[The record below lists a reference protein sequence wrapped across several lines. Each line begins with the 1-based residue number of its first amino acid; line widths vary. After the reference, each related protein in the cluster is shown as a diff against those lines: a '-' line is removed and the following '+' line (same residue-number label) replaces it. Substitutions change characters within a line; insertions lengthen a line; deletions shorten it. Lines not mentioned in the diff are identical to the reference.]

1 MFFACPS
8 SIMLP
13 KIQVVSIPVDF
24 TESLYNFILLTEK
37 LEVKLKNLKQTLF
50 KTVFKLLTNSLTGS
64 NCFKENFSV
73 HKFMAEVL
81 KQYAWTVKFPFSEE
95 ITFHFHRLVWKAYM
109 KTSFS
114 HPCLKLGNSP
124 HPLLYLFINQI

>member
-1 MFFACPS
+1 
-8 SIMLP
+8 MLP

-81 KQYAWTVKFPFSEE
+81 KQYA
-95 ITFHFHRLVWKAYM
+95 
-109 KTSFS
+109 
-114 HPCLKLGNSP
+114 
-124 HPLLYLFINQI
+124 

>member
-1 MFFACPS
+1 MFSQLPLSATFVNQVFFARPS
-8 SIMLP
+8 STMLP
-13 KIQVVSIPVDF
+13 KIQVVSIPIDF

-64 NCFKENFSV
+64 NCFKESFSV

-81 KQYAWTVKFPFSEE
+81 KQYA
-95 ITFHFHRLVWKAYM
+95 
-109 KTSFS
+109 
-114 HPCLKLGNSP
+114 
-124 HPLLYLFINQI
+124 